1 MIKLINGEIKKIFLK
16 PAIFVITALLVF
28 ALTLSIFIYKP
39 AKRNDT
45 VVSVSGTTVG
55 QMYDASFGSTQPTNT
70 LSKNYLQTTYV
81 NSSTNIINFY
91 LNQIENEEISKKQE
105 LLNKLKSIKTGSYQ
119 NYRKKVF
126 NSGADEDLTA
136 KENLRNA
143 FKTDLVDFNDLYTS
157 YINGSNGFYYLLLSS
172 SDKNDLDVFLTSC
185 LSRPFTASITHTA
198 TINEVEENGLNI
210 FINLENYINKM
221 EVFSPLKE
229 DLETAK
235 TNLEKGI
242 ENTQK
247 IEEEIIAYKNEN
259 PSEKSL
265 EAKKEF
271 NKLITRY
278 QQANE
283 NIYNLTLATINS
295 SALKDLSDN
304 EIQNF
309 YQFSNYEYKTKYL
322 INEQKNIC
330 KYYLET
336 NKYAFEYANPLSL
349 SVTSNFETNAYDF
362 MYFALEI
369 CSFIIIVYV
378 VFLGATMITG
388 EYASGTMKLL
398 AIRPYSRRKILGSKL
413 LATILVGLIFL
424 LITFI
429 ITFITG
435 GILFGF
441 ASMPMLLIFNA
452 TSVTSLSPILVILIL
467 FICKTI
473 EITFYAIFSLAIST
487 LFKSNAGSI
496 VVAILVY
503 FASFVLSVFSANI
516 GVLKILPFVNTNLFA
531 YFGSHLVS
539 QSNNLLANMFSRIIG
554 NDMTFFI
561 SFAIITIFSAIIY
574 FLTSYIFRT
583 RDIK

>member
-28 ALTLSIFIYKP
+28 ALTLSIFIFKP

-45 VVSVSGTTVG
+45 LVSVSGTTIS
-55 QMYDASFGSTQPTNT
+55 QMYDASFGSTQSSNT

-81 NSSTNIINFY
+81 ESSSNIIDFY
-91 LNQIENEEISKKQE
+91 STQLENKEISKKQE
-105 LLNKLKSIKTGSYQ
+105 LLNKLKSIETGSYYVY
-119 NYRKKVF
+119 NKKF
-126 NSGADEDLTA
+126 TNSSPDEDLA
-136 KENLRNA
+136 SKDNLRNA
-143 FKTDLVDFNDLYTS
+143 FKLDLIEFNNLYTS
-157 YINGSNGFYYLLLSS
+157 YINGNNGYYYLLLST
-172 SDKNDLDVFLTSC
+172 DIKTDLDVFLTSC
-185 LSRPFTASITHTA
+185 LSRPFAESMTHFA
-198 TINEVEENGLNI
+198 TIEEIGNLKL
-210 FINLENYINKM
+210 FVNLENYINKM
-221 EVFSPLKE
+221 EVFSPLEK

-235 TNLEKGI
+235 TQLEKGK
-242 ENTQK
+242 ENIQK
-247 IEEEIIAYKNEN
+247 IEEDIIAYKNDN

-271 NKLITRY
+271 NTLITRY

-295 SALKDLSDN
+295 SALNNLSDN
-304 EIQNF
+304 EIQSF

-322 INEQKNIC
+322 MNEQKNIC

-349 SVTSNFETNAYDF
+349 SVTSNFEANVYDF

-413 LATILVGLIFL
+413 LATIIVGLIFL

-429 ITFITG
+429 VTYITG

-441 ASMPMLLIFNA
+441 ASMPMLLVFNS
-452 TSVTSLSPILVILIL
+452 TMVTSLNPIFVILVL
-467 FICKTI
+467 FACRLL
-473 EITFYAIFSLAIST
+473 EITFYAILSLAIST

-496 VVAILVY
+496 IVAILIY

-516 GVLKILPFVNTNLFA
+516 GFLKVLPFVNTNLFA
-531 YFGSHLVS
+531 YFGSHLTS
-539 QSNNLLANMFSRIIG
+539 QSNNLLANMFSRVIG
-554 NDMTFFI
+554 NDMNFFI
-561 SFAIITIFSAIIY
+561 SFAIITIFSVIIY
-574 FLTSYIFRT
+574 YLTSYIFRT

>member
-16 PAIFVITALLVF
+16 PAIFIITALLVF
-28 ALTLSIFIYKP
+28 ALTLSIFIFKP

-45 VVSVSGTTVG
+45 IVSVSGTTIS
-55 QMYDASFGSTQPTNT
+55 QMYDASFGSTQSSNT
-70 LSKNYLQTTYV
+70 LSKSYLQETYV
-81 NSSTNIINFY
+81 NSSNNIIEYY
-91 LNQIENEEISKKQE
+91 LSQIENDDVNKKQE
-105 LLNKLKSIKTGSYQ
+105 LLNKLKSIKNGSYQ
-119 NYRKKVF
+119 NYRKKVV
-126 NSGADEDLTA
+126 NSGANEDLES

-143 FKTDLVDFNDLYTS
+143 FKTDLIEYNDLYTT
-157 YINGSNGFYYLLLSS
+157 YINGSNGFYYLLLSTS
-172 SDKNDLDVFLTSC
+172 EKNNLDVFLTSC
-185 LSRPFTASITHTA
+185 LSRPFAGTMTHTA
-198 TINEVEENGLNI
+198 TINEVEDNGLNI
-210 FINLENYINKM
+210 FVNLENYINKM
-221 EVFSPLKE
+221 KVFLPLKD
-229 DLETAK
+229 DLEIAK
-235 TNLEKGI
+235 QNIEKGL
-242 ENTQK
+242 ENTNK
-247 IEEEIIAYKNEN
+247 IEELIVAYKNEN

-304 EIQNF
+304 EIQSF

-322 INEQKNIC
+322 LNEQKNIC

-336 NKYAFEYANPLSL
+336 NKYAFEYANPLNL
-349 SVTSNFETNAYDF
+349 SVTSNFDANAYDF
-362 MYFALEI
+362 MFFALEI
-369 CSFIIIVYV
+369 CSFIIVIYV

-413 LATILVGLIFL
+413 LATIIVGIIFL

-429 ITFITG
+429 VTFITG

-441 ASMPMLLIFNA
+441 ASMPMLLVFNA
-452 TSVTSLSPILVILIL
+452 TSITSVSPIVVICIL
-467 FICKTI
+467 FVCRML
-473 EITFYAIFSLAIST
+473 EIAFYAILSLAIST

-496 VVAILVY
+496 IVAILIY
-503 FASFVLSVFSANI
+503 FASFILSVFSANI
-516 GVLKILPFVNTNLFA
+516 GFLKVLPFVNTNLFA
-531 YFGSHLVS
+531 YFGSHLTS
-539 QSNNLLANMFSRIIG
+539 QSNNLLANMFSRVIG
-554 NDMTFFI
+554 NDMNFFI
-561 SFAIITIFSAIIY
+561 SFAIITIFSAVIY
-574 FLTSYIFRT
+574 FITSYIFRK